1 MVASLPRRT
10 YCLHLK
16 PWKIK
21 GAGSSKRLAT
31 IYQTRQHHISSE
43 KGAIQTQV

>member
-21 GAGSSKRLAT
+21 GAGSSERLA
-31 IYQTRQHHISSE
+31 TRQHHISTE
-43 KGAIQTQV
+43 KGAIQTKV